1 MDMKKWLLTGTLIS
15 TLGAFTACSEDS
27 SSDPV
32 GPVDSSGSLVP
43 DSSGDV
49 PGSSDGQPTAKSS
62 SSIADNAEP
71 QMACSEIMYNAPG
84 GSPLEWVEV
93 YIAGGMDMDNMQ
105 NFFLHLSGAV
115 DYTFPEE
122 PLKKGEYVVVAND
135 TAEFRKMY
143 PTFAG
148 RLFGPWVG
156 GTTVKLTNEGDV
168 VNVKVQGEGDVSCA
182 FSNEPPWPSIADG
195 KGRTLVYVGG
205 NAAQPNSWAAS
216 KVDKGNP
223 GVGGDEWVAPTQVR
237 INEIMP
243 FKLGEKSWIE
253 VYNAGDQPVDITG
266 WTLEVKRRG
275 ETLTISAGVVPAKG
289 YLVLD
294 AETAFDKELV
304 VAPDGGE
311 FYLRGPQEGD
321 ESSIWVPATTA
332 TSGVVDLSDGSTAQG
347 PLAAA
352 TPGEKNSALAVGSL
366 YINEIHYHPASANT
380 TVPFEFMEVVNGSET
395 PVTLYSSSVSKG
407 WKVEG
412 VNLEFASATTIP
424 AKGLILL
431 IPETLEDVDMASFGI
446 TAWNADFV
454 RETYQIPADVQ
465 IVTYKGKLSNRGE
478 TIAVKEP
485 YSKETVDGVTKYFYI
500 WHDATLYSDGW
511 DGLAEADGYGL
522 SLQRVDT
529 STMGYEAKAWKAAK
543 PTPGTL

>member
-1 MDMKKWLLTGTLIS
+1 MDMKKWLLAGTLIS

-84 GSPLEWVEV
+84 ESPLEWVEV

-182 FSNEPPWPSIADG
+182 FSNEPPWPSLADG

-431 IPETLEDVDMASFGI
+431 IPETLEDVDMDSFGI

-511 DGLAEADGYGL
+511 DGLTEADGYGF

-529 STMGYEAKAWKAAK
+529 STMGYEAKAWKAVK

>member
-1 MDMKKWLLTGTLIS
+1 MDMKKWLLAGTLIS

-32 GPVDSSGSLVP
+32 GPVDSSGSVVP

-49 PGSSDGQPTAKSS
+49 PGSSDDQPTAKSS
-62 SSIADNAEP
+62 SSIADNAAP
-71 QMACSEIMYNAPG
+71 QMACSEIMYNAPD
-84 GSPLEWVEV
+84 GSALEWIEV

-115 DYTFPEE
+115 DYTFPAE
-122 PLKKGEYVVVAND
+122 PLKKGEYIVIAND
-135 TAEFRKMY
+135 LNLFKATYPEFN
-143 PTFAG
+143 G
-148 RLFGPWVG
+148 RLFGPWDNAA
-156 GTTVKLTNEGDV
+156 TVKLPNEGDV

-216 KVDKGNP
+216 KVDKGTP
-223 GVGGDEWVAPTQVR
+223 GVGGDEWVAPTHVR

-266 WTLEVKRRG
+266 WTLEAKRRG
-275 ETLTISAGVVPAKG
+275 ETLTINAGVVPAKG

-352 TPGEKNSALAVGSL
+352 TPGEKNSALAIGSL
-366 YINEIHYHPASANT
+366 YINEIHYHPDLNSS
-380 TVPFEFMEVVNGSET
+380 VPFEFVELVNASDKDI
-395 PVTLYSSSVSKG
+395 TLYSSTVKRG

-412 VNLEFASATTIP
+412 INIEFTGIVFP
-424 AKGLILL
+424 ANSLMLL
-431 IPETLEDVDMASFGI
+431 IPATLEDFAVDG
-446 TAWNADFV
+446 WGEDYVRNAFKIPENV
-454 RETYQIPADVQ
+454 IIKTYN
-465 IVTYKGKLSNRGE
+465 GKLSNRSE
-478 TIAVKEP
+478 TVAVKEP
-485 YSKETVDGVTKYFYI
+485 YSKEDNASDPTATKYFYI
-500 WHDATLYSDGW
+500 WHDATLYSDAW
-511 DGLAEADGYGL
+511 DGLAEADGYGF

-529 STMGYEAKAWKAAK
+529 STMGYEAKAWKAVK

>member
-1 MDMKKWLLTGTLIS
+1 MDMKKWLLAGTLIS

-32 GPVDSSGSLVP
+32 GPVDSSDSVVP

-62 SSIADNAEP
+62 SSAAGNAKV
-71 QMACSEIMYNAPG
+71 QMACSEIMYNAPDT
-84 GSPLEWVEV
+84 SPLEWVEI
-93 YIAGGMDMDNMQ
+93 YIASGMDMDNMQ
-105 NFFLHLSGAV
+105 NFLLHLSGAV
-115 DYTFPEE
+115 DYTFPGE

-156 GTTVKLTNEGDV
+156 GTSAKLVNEGDV
-168 VNVKVQGEGDVSCA
+168 VNVKVDGEGDVSCA
-182 FSNEPPWPSIADG
+182 FSNEPPWPSLADG

-266 WTLEVKRRG
+266 WTLEAKRRG

-352 TPGEKNSALAVGSL
+352 TPGEKNSALAIGSL
-366 YINEIHYHPASANT
+366 YINEIHYHPDLNSS
-380 TVPFEFMEVVNGSET
+380 VPFEFVELVNASDKDI
-395 PVTLYSSSVSKG
+395 TLYSSTVKRG

-412 VNLEFASATTIP
+412 INIEFTGIVFP
-424 AKGLILL
+424 ANSLMLL
-431 IPETLEDVDMASFGI
+431 IPATLEDFAVDG
-446 TAWNADFV
+446 WGEDYV
-454 RETYQIPADVQ
+454 RKAFKIPENVIIKTYN
-465 IVTYKGKLSNRGE
+465 GKLSNRGE

-485 YSKETVDGVTKYFYI
+485 FAREEDDTATGGYRYFYI
-500 WHDATLYSDGW
+500 WHDATLYSDAW
-511 DGLAEADGYGL
+511 DGLAEADGYGF

>member
-1 MDMKKWLLTGTLIS
+1 MKKWLLAGTLIS

-32 GPVDSSGSLVP
+32 GPVDSSGSVVP

-49 PGSSDGQPTAKSS
+49 LGSSDGQPTAKSS
-62 SSIADNAEP
+62 SSIADNAAP
-71 QMACSEIMYNAPG
+71 QMACSEIMYNAPD
-84 GSPLEWVEV
+84 GSALEWIEI

-115 DYTFPEE
+115 DYTFPAE
-122 PLKKGEYVVVAND
+122 PLKKGEYIVIAND
-135 TAEFRKMY
+135 LNLFKATYPEFN
-143 PTFAG
+143 G
-148 RLFGPWVG
+148 RLFGPWDNAA
-156 GTTVKLTNEGDV
+156 TVKLPNEGDV

-216 KVDKGNP
+216 KVEKGTP

-266 WTLEVKRRG
+266 WTLEAKRRG

-352 TPGEKNSALAVGSL
+352 TPGEKNSALAIGSL
-366 YINEIHYHPASANT
+366 YINEIHYHPDLNSS
-380 TVPFEFMEVVNGSET
+380 VPFEFVELVNASDKDI
-395 PVTLYSSSVSKG
+395 TLYSSTVKRG

-412 VNLEFASATTIP
+412 INIEFTGIVFP
-424 AKGLILL
+424 ANSLMLL
-431 IPETLEDVDMASFGI
+431 IPATLEDFAVDG
-446 TAWNADFV
+446 WGEDYVRNAFKIPENV
-454 RETYQIPADVQ
+454 IIKTYN
-465 IVTYKGKLSNRGE
+465 GKLSNRSE
-478 TIAVKEP
+478 TVAVKEP
-485 YSKETVDGVTKYFYI
+485 YSKEDNASDPTATKYFYI

-511 DGLAEADGYGL
+511 DGLAEADGYGY
-522 SLQRVDT
+522 SLHRVDVT
-529 STMGYEAKAWKAAK
+529 TMGYEAKAWKVDV
-543 PTPGTL
+543 PTPGKI